1 VVEAGA
7 GQRGARGDPFI
18 GARGEGSGGARRTQ
32 VRLHS
37 ERVNAAQRRRR
48 DRTAGRCCA
57 RTRSQRQ
64 GRGGAKLP
72 CAARGWG
79 VGMGQER
86 GRWSEVTAVK
96 PYAARGW
103 GG

>member
-1 VVEAGA
+1 VAEVGA
-7 GQRGARGDPFI
+7 GKRGARGDPFI
-18 GARGEGSGGARRTQ
+18 GARGEGSGGSRRMP

-37 ERVNAAQRRRR
+37 DSVNAAQRRRR
-48 DRTAGRCCA
+48 DRTTGRCRA
-57 RTRSQRQ
+57 RTRSQRR

-72 CAARGWG
+72 SARGWG
-79 VGMGQER
+79 EGMGRES
-86 GRWSEVTAVK
+86 GRWSEVTAAK